1 MERFRRCFADLDD
14 PRTGNAQ
21 RHDLLEV
28 LLIAL
33 AATLCGAETSVD
45 MALFGR
51 AKEPFLRR
59 CLRLEGGVPSHD
71 TFSRIFRR
79 LDPDAFEAA
88 FGRFVRAFAGEIE
101 GQRGDGGGVVAVDG
115 KTVRRSFDK
124 QHGSRPLHMVSAWAV
139 EQRLVLGQRK
149 VDGKSN
155 EISALPELLALLA
168 LEGQIVT
175 ADAMHCQKAT
185 AEAIIEHGGDYCLA
199 LKGNQPALSKD
210 VTLLLD
216 DPDAPPNDVA
226 TTTDGDHGRIETRR
240 AEVVHDTAWLAETH
254 GFPGLQAVGK
264 VTVTREVDGQSTTTT
279 RTYLLSKPLSAARF
293 AEVVRAH
300 WQIENSLHW
309 VLDVVMDED
318 QARARKDHAPENLA
332 RLRRFA
338 LNLLRAHPDKGS
350 TRGKFKRAGWDDA
363 FLLKIL
369 TSA

>member
-1 MERFRRCFADLDD
+1 MERFRTCFADLDD

-33 AATLCGAETSVD
+33 AATLCGAETCVD
-45 MALFGR
+45 MADFGE

-59 CLRLEGGVPSHD
+59 FLRLEGGTPSHD

-88 FGRFVRAFAGEIE
+88 FGRFVQAFGGEIE
-101 GQRGDGGGVVAVDG
+101 AAGGVVAVDG
-115 KTVRRSFDK
+115 KTARRSFDK
-124 QHGSRPLHMVSAWAV
+124 QNGSRPLHLVSAWAV

-155 EISALPELLALLA
+155 EISALPELLALLS

-185 AEAIIEHGGDYCLA
+185 AEVIVERGGDYCLA
-199 LKGNQPALSKD
+199 LKGNQPALFKD
-210 VTLLLD
+210 VSLLLD

-240 AEVVHDTAWLAETH
+240 AEIVHDAAWLAETH
-254 GFPGLQAVGK
+254 GFPGLQAVGR
-264 VTVTREVDGQSTTTT
+264 VTATREVDGKSTTAT
-279 RTYLLSKPLSAARF
+279 RTYVLSKPLSAARF

-300 WQIENSLHW
+300 WQIENALHW

-332 RLRRFA
+332 RIRRFA
-338 LNLLRAHPDKGS
+338 LNLLRANKDKGS
-350 TRGKFKRAGWDDA
+350 TRLKFKRAGWDDA
-363 FLLKIL
+363 FLTKIL
-369 TSA
+369 TTA

>member
-1 MERFRRCFADLDD
+1 MERFRTCFADLDD

-45 MALFGR
+45 MALFGK

-59 CLRLEGGVPSHD
+59 FLRLEGGVPSHD

-88 FGRFVRAFAGEIE
+88 FGRFVQAFAGQIE
-101 GQRGDGGGVVAVDG
+101 DAGGVIAVDG
-115 KTVRRSFDK
+115 KTVRRSFDRG
-124 QHGSRPLHMVSAWAV
+124 HRPLHLVSAWAV
-139 EQRLVLGQRK
+139 EQRLVLGQRR

-155 EISALPELLALLA
+155 EIAAVPELLALLA

-175 ADAMHCQKAT
+175 ADAMHAQKAT
-185 AEAIIEHGGDYCLA
+185 AEAVLAGGGEYCLA
-199 LKGNQPALSKD
+199 LKGNQPALSRD

-240 AEVVHDTAWLAETH
+240 AEIVHDVAWLAEAH
-254 GFPGLQAVGK
+254 GFPGLQAIGK
-264 VTVTREVDGQSTTTT
+264 VTATREVDGKSTTTI
-279 RTYLLSKPLSAARF
+279 RQYLLSKPLSAARF

-300 WQIENSLHW
+300 WQIENTLHW

-338 LNLLRAHPDKGS
+338 LNLLRANPDRGS

-363 FLLKIL
+363 FLTKIL
-369 TSA
+369 ATA

>member
-1 MERFRRCFADLDD
+1 MERFRTCFADLDD

-45 MALFGR
+45 MADFGE

-59 CLRLEGGVPSHD
+59 FLRLEGGVPSHD

-101 GQRGDGGGVVAVDG
+101 GTGGVVAVDG
-115 KTVRRSFDK
+115 KTARRSFDR
-124 QHGSRPLHMVSAWAV
+124 QGGRRPLHMVSAWAV
-139 EQRLVLGQRK
+139 EQRLVLGQRR

-155 EISALPELLALLA
+155 EITALPELLALLA

-185 AEAIIEHGGDYCLA
+185 AEAIVERGGDYCLA
-199 LKGNQPALSKD
+199 LKGNQPALFTD
-210 VTLLLD
+210 VALLLD
-216 DPDAPPNDVA
+216 DPDALPGDVA

-240 AEVVHDTAWLAETH
+240 AEIVDDVAWIAETH
-254 GFPGLQAVGK
+254 GFPGLQAIGK
-264 VTVTREVDGQSTTTT
+264 VTATREADGKSTTAA
-279 RTYLLSKPLSAARF
+279 RYYLLSKPLSAARF

-300 WQIENSLHW
+300 WQIENCLHW

-338 LNLLRAHPDKGS
+338 LNLLRANTDKGS

-369 TSA
+369 TTA